1 MAADRIHKQL
11 EDLRRQLRDH
21 DHAYYVLD
29 KPQISDREYDRLMQ
43 SLKDLEAKH
52 PELVTPDSPTQ
63 RVGGEAT
70 TQFNAVR
77 HRVPMLSLDNTYSP
91 EELFAWHE
99 RVTKTLKDEK
109 PRFVLNPKIDGL
121 SLSLVYENGQLVQA
135 ATRGDGTTGE
145 DVLLNA
151 RTIKSIP
158 LRLHGLAKGRFEVRG
173 EVYME
178 IEDFR
183 KMNQALTEE
192 GEDVFAN
199 PRNAAAGSLRQ
210 KDPRITAKRPLKFFA
225 HSYADTGEAEFEHY
239 TDFLKVCEKAGLPV
253 AKPLQV
259 VNDINAVLKACLAL
273 QEKRD
278 ALAFEIDGVVVRIDD
293 LEQQRVL
300 GWTAKSPRFAIA
312 YKFPAK
318 QAMTKLLGVVHS
330 VGRTGVITPA
340 AQLNPVECGGVVIS
354 NATLHNYDEIK
365 RLDARIGDT
374 VIIERAGEV
383 IPKVLKVVVEKRTG
397 AEQIIKEPKLCPA
410 CETPLK
416 RLQEEVALRCL
427 NPSCPVQ
434 IERSIIHFASRDAMD
449 IEGMGEV
456 VVHQLLEKP
465 GLKDIADI
473 YALTK
478 DDFLGLELFAD
489 KRADNLVNAID
500 ESRARPLERL
510 IFGVGIPHVGEKTAF
525 VLAERFGTMGALMRA
540 GEAELQAVSEV
551 GPVLANSIKTFLS
564 TPRFEKTWKKLEK
577 AGVNPK
583 HVKVQVA
590 ASPFIG
596 KSVVFTGDLTK
607 NTRDEA
613 ERMVRMAGG
622 KPSGSVSAK
631 TGYLIVGDSP
641 GSKYAKAQK
650 LGVPI
655 LDEEAFLELMKKVSS
670 GPPQ

>member
-1 MAADRIHKQL
+1 MATDRIRKQV
-11 EDLRRQLRDH
+11 EDLRRQIREH

-29 KPQISDREYDRLMQ
+29 KPTIADREYDRLME
-43 SLKDLEAKH
+43 SLKDLETKN
-52 PELVTPDSPTQ
+52 PTLITPDSPTQ
-63 RVGGEAT
+63 RVGGEAIA
-70 TQFNAVR
+70 QFGAVR

-91 EELFAWHE
+91 EELLAWHE
-99 RVTKTLKDEK
+99 RVVKTLKDEK

-121 SLSLVYENGQLVQA
+121 SLALVYENGQLTQA
-135 ATRGDGTTGE
+135 ATRGDGNTGE
-145 DVLLNA
+145 NVLANA

-158 LRLHGLAKGRFEVRG
+158 LRLHGISSARFEVRG

-178 IEDFR
+178 VKDFQE
-183 KMNQALTEE
+183 MNRAFTEE
-192 GEDVFAN
+192 GEDVFVN

-225 HSYADTGEAEFEHY
+225 HSYADTGDTPFKHY
-239 TDFLKVCEKAGLPV
+239 TDFLTACEKAGLPV
-253 AKPLQV
+253 AKPLQIA
-259 VNDINAVLKACLAL
+259 NNIDDALKACLSL

-278 ALAFEIDGVVVRIDD
+278 SLAFEIDGVVVRIDD

-318 QAMTKLLGVVHS
+318 QATTRLLDVLHS

-340 AQLNPVECGGVVIS
+340 AKLEPVECGGVMIS

-365 RLDARIGDT
+365 RLDVRIGDT
-374 VIIERAGEV
+374 VLIERAGEV
-383 IPKVLKVVVEKRTG
+383 IPKVLKVIVEKRTG
-397 AEQIIKEPKLCPA
+397 KEQIIKEPKLCPA

-434 IERSIIHFASRDAMD
+434 IERSIIHFGSRDAMD
-449 IEGMGEV
+449 IEGMGEA

-465 GLKDIADI
+465 GLKDMADI
-473 YALTK
+473 YSLTK
-478 DDFLGLELFAD
+478 EDFLGLELFAD
-489 KRADNLVNAID
+489 KRAENLVNAI
-500 ESRARPLERL
+500 ETSRSQPLERL
-510 IFGVGIPHVGEKTAF
+510 IYGLGIPHVGEKTAF
-525 VLAERFGTMGALMRA
+525 VLAERFGTMGALMKA
-540 GEAELQAVSEV
+540 DEAELQAVSEV

-583 HVKVQVA
+583 HVKVQIA
-590 ASPFIG
+590 SSPFTG
-596 KSVVFTGDLTK
+596 KSVVFTGELQK

-613 ERMVRMAGG
+613 ERLVRMAGG

-631 TGYLIVGDSP
+631 TGYVIVGENP
-641 GSKYAKAQK
+641 GSKYTKAQK
-650 LGVPI
+650 LGVQI
-655 LDEEAFLELMKKVSS
+655 LDEEAFLKLMKKVSS
-670 GPPQ
+670 AP